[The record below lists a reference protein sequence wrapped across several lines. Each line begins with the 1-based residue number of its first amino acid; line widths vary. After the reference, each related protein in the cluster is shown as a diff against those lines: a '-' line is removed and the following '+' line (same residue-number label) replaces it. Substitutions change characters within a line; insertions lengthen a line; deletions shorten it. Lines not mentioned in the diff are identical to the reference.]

1 MVGGIII
8 DIVKVNQAKWWLNCV
23 ETGLGSGAGK
33 DTCAIYVNPQDEPI
47 EVGDNL
53 WWQGSYAYWTP
64 DDRARTD
71 VKLPRIGFSG
81 VPHPHRD
88 TVQR

>member
-8 DIVKVNQAKWWLNCV
+8 DIVKISPEKWWLNCV
-23 ETGLGSGAGK
+23 ETGLGSGAGRQ
-33 DTCAIYVNPQDEPI
+33 TCAIYVNPIGEPV

-53 WWQGSYAYWTP
+53 WWQGGHAYWTP
-64 DDRARTD
+64 DGRSRTD

-88 TVQR
+88 SVAR